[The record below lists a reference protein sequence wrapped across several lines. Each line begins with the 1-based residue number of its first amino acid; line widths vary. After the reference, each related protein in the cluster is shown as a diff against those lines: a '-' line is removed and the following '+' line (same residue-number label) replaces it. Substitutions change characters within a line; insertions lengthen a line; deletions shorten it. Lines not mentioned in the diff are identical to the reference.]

1 MAQETSDLW
10 KSLWRMENTSKEY
23 GFSISGTWYG
33 PESEV
38 SHSVENSLYDT
49 LSIGNAATAKLSLS
63 LYAESIP
70 FGAVIKRYVRLVNG
84 EQCSEWIPKGVFI
97 TNRRSMEDGLWN
109 IEAFDAMRKAET
121 VWEPDSSL
129 IFPMAMEKVV
139 EVLAGFMDVKI
150 DPRTN
155 LNPSYTMDHP
165 GNTCTFRQIL
175 QWIGAAHGGNWIISD
190 KGELLLVPLLSMP
203 EETNYLIDERGDAI
217 TFGGDRIL
225 VG

>member
-1 MAQETSDLW
+1 MAQETNELW
-10 KSLWRMENTSKEY
+10 KMLWRMENTSKEY
-23 GFSISGTWYG
+23 AFDIAGTWYG

-38 SHSVENSLYDT
+38 SHSVENNLYDEF
-49 LSIGNAATAKLSLS
+49 SIGNATTAKLSLS
-63 LYAESIP
+63 LYAENIP

-84 EQCSEWIPKGVFI
+84 DQTSEWISKGIFF

-129 IFPMAMEKVV
+129 SFPMTMEDVV
-139 EVLAGFMDVKI
+139 ELLAGFMDVEI
-150 DPRTN
+150 DPRTF
-155 LNPSYTMDHP
+155 LNPAYTMEHP
-165 GNTCTFRQIL
+165 GESCTFRQIF
-175 QWIGAAHGGNWIISD
+175 QWIGSAHGGNWIISD
-190 KGELLLVPLLSMP
+190 EGKLLLVPLLSAP
-203 EETNYLIDERGDAI
+203 EESYFLIDERGDAI

>member
-1 MAQETSDLW
+1 MAQETNELW
-10 KSLWRMENTSKEY
+10 KTLWRMENTSKEY
-23 GFSISGTWYG
+23 AFDISGTWYG

-38 SHSVENSLYDT
+38 SHSVENNLYDEF
-49 LSIGNAATAKLSLS
+49 SIGNATTAKLSLS
-63 LYAESIP
+63 LYAENIP

-84 EQCSEWIPKGVFI
+84 DQTSEWISKGIFF

-129 IFPMAMEKVV
+129 SFPMTMEDVV
-139 EVLAGFMDVKI
+139 ELLAGFMDVEI
-150 DPRTN
+150 DPRTF
-155 LNPSYTMDHP
+155 LNPAYTIEHP
-165 GNTCTFRQIL
+165 GESCTFRQIF

-190 KGELLLVPLLSMP
+190 EGKLLLVPLLSAP
-203 EETNYLIDERGDAI
+203 EESYFLIDERGDAI